1 MLLWQQKNMPKRA
14 FWIQLL
20 VIISFLHV
28 IGCIIFLLQSA
39 HGQIDLHVFA
49 HQNYDLGA
57 DVVLL
62 PFVKEVKKVVYNT
75 SLETEPSAVIQT
87 KEVTVVEDVSKECKK
102 VVSEKT
108 KEIQNIPSGEHEP
121 DKQLSETKKLSP
133 ETSTKALTKSDAT
146 PIYVGRKQFD
156 ALQVQRA
163 IVEELKAVWH
173 PPQGLSEDL
182 ETILFVEINLAGD
195 IASIETQQESGV
207 LMYDIH
213 ARTAVYAMHFPRA
226 CSGKQITI
234 TFKQ

>member
-57 DVVLL
+57 EVVLL
-62 PFVKEVKKVVYNT
+62 PFVKEVKKVICNT
-75 SLETEPSAVIQT
+75 PLETEPSAVIPTQ
-87 KEVTVVEDVSKECKK
+87 EVTAVADVGTACKE
-102 VVSEKT
+102 VVSEEIKET
-108 KEIQNIPSGEHEP
+108 KDIPSIEQKH
-121 DKQLSETKKLSP
+121 DKQLSEVQEALP
-133 ETSTKALTKSDAT
+133 ETSTKALTKSDAAPT
-146 PIYVGRKQFD
+146 YIGRKQFD

-163 IVEELKAVWH
+163 ILQELKSVWH
-173 PPQGLSEDL
+173 PPKGLSHDL
-182 ETILFVEINLAGD
+182 ETVLILEINHRGD
-195 IASIETQQESGV
+195 VASIETQQESGV

-226 CSGKQITI
+226 CWGKQITI